1 VRFIET
7 ALKGVILVEP
17 DVFEDPRGFFLETYH
32 ARKYAD
38 GGIPGPFVQDNWSR
52 SVRGTI
58 RGLHYQFPNAQG
70 KLIAVVEGEAFDVA
84 VDIRR
89 GSPTFGQWVGIELS
103 AKNKRQLYIPPGF
116 AHGFCVTSESA
127 GVTYKV
133 TNFYSAKDERGIIW
147 NDPTLRIPWPVSDPI
162 ISKKDQSYKALAEM
176 SDQLP
181 GYGG

>member
-1 VRFIET
+1 MRFIET

-89 GSPTFGQWVGIELS
+89 GSPTFGQWDAFELTPENRR
-103 AKNKRQLYIPPGF
+103 AVFLPEGV